1 MRTIYFLFVICL
13 ASGCQRINPAI
24 TLAVNVENQS
34 NAPVDYL
41 AFSTHTGKGRLE
53 TFALKPQENVNLTF
67 DFTEVPKTDGSYQL
81 RYRFAG
87 SADTLT
93 KTFGYYTN
101 GYPIDQQISLTVHTD
116 SLAVKTVLRKNTY

>member
-1 MRTIYFLFVICL
+1 MSKICFLFVVIL
-13 ASGCQRINPAI
+13 VVGCQQIGPAY
-24 TLAVNVENQS
+24 TLAVDVENRT

-41 AFSTHTGKGRLE
+41 AFSNHIGQGRLE
-53 TFALKPQENVNLTF
+53 TFALKPQQKVNVTF
-67 DFTEVPKTDGSYQL
+67 DFTDVAKTDGLYQV

-116 SLAVKTVLRKNTY
+116 SLSVKTVLRKNTY